1 MEYGPQIP
9 NQLMNEPDVV
19 VVHICNSSTW
29 EAGAGGSGVQDQCRL
44 YIEFEASLVYIFGPC
59 FKKKKIHIYIYIQ
72 RQRDK
77 EGRKGE
83 REKGRRE

>member
-59 FKKKKIHIYIYIQ
+59 FKKKIYIYIYKD
-72 RQRDK
+72 RETRR
-77 EGRKGE
+77 EGRE
-83 REKGRRE
+83 RERREGGSE